1 MSGGRYPPGSVELPE
16 YDSPSMLYGGMRYPG
31 RGYPQRPGEDRPM
44 LSAWGRLSRNGALGK
59 KANLVYRSTQDTL
72 QASPVPIL
80 EIQGDDADAQQVVV
94 TLNGPRVIATALSE
108 ILLRDVQN
116 RSGEQDN
123 EEMQSRALFPGEAG
137 PIEWPPLEA
146 LIEWGVGGAQAQ
158 ASLDFI
164 NGQTVSLVCSF
175 LRISAGVVA
184 GTDIGIVGT
193 SAIYTLSAFVGPGYG
208 RTNAHKTTY
217 VGVLTNGAESAVFPI
232 PPFAKYATVVGCDP
246 AATPAATTAT
256 LRFWQSPNGVAG
268 GANVGNFV
276 VSGAQPWPFS
286 IPSAAAYASVVN
298 NSGVTTRMSIL
309 YTLAI

>member
-1 MSGGRYPPGSVELPE
+1 
-16 YDSPSMLYGGMRYPG
+16 
-31 RGYPQRPGEDRPM
+31 M

-59 KANLVYRSTQDTL
+59 KINLVYRAAQEGEQVSR
-72 QASPVPIL
+72 VPIL

-94 TLNGPRVIATALSE
+94 TLNSPRVIPTALSE
-108 ILLRDVQN
+108 LLLRNVQN

-123 EEMQSRALFPGEAG
+123 EEIQSRATFPGEVG

-175 LRISAGVVA
+175 LRISAAAVA
-184 GTDIGIVGT
+184 GADIGIIGT

-217 VGVLTNGAESAVFPI
+217 VGNLTTGTESAVFAI

-246 AATPAATTAT
+246 ANAPAATAAT
-256 LRFWQSPNGVAG
+256 LRFWQSPDGAAG
-268 GANVGNFV
+268 GNNVGNFV
-276 VSGAQPWPFS
+276 ISGAQPWPFS
-286 IPSAAAYASVVN
+286 IPAAAAYASVIN
-298 NSGVTTRMSIL
+298 SSGVATRMSIL